1 MKKSQL
7 KKIIK
12 EEIKTTLNEGRYEDV
27 EHIFSGEDEGGYVE
41 LMDIDDH
48 LEAIHYEWEK
58 WRDGPMTEPEDIGRA
73 KADILSYIS
82 SYLRRSLK

>member
-7 KKIIK
+7 RKIIQ
-12 EEIKTTLNEGRYEDV
+12 EEIKDVVNE
-27 EHIFSGEDEGGYVE
+27 SGYVE

-73 KADILSYIS
+73 RADILSYIQ
-82 SYLRRSLK
+82 SYLERSLK